1 MSLAISAPLSDARFC
16 VPGPSADAASKFQY
30 DATEARGKRKTAK
43 QYTTSEDLILDSSKR
58 AKLQANGRDLA
69 RNFSIASW
77 MIRRHLDYVASF
89 EFHCRTGNVEFDT
102 QVEMFMDRWAKRWN
116 CDRAGRHA
124 LPKMIRLAE
133 IRRVID
139 GDVGLLKLA
148 SGHVQGIESDRIK
161 NPIGEIADRGMWIH
175 GVKVDE
181 GGRAKAYAL
190 WNRTRSGLR
199 FDRTVAA
206 SNMAMLGYFD
216 RFDQIRGIS
225 PLSSA
230 LNPLRDVYEN
240 FDLALVKAKVAQL
253 FAMIFYRESTDGLG
267 DQLIQEGEAAS
278 GDTPATNDKYEV
290 DFGRGPIKLELDP
303 GDKAQFLDTKHPSS
317 EFQMFTELVIQVA
330 LKALD
335 IPFSFYNESFTNFF
349 GSRAA
354 WLHYQRSCK
363 PKSADLRELLDEL
376 TFWRLSLAILDDEL
390 ILPGKMTLSDIQW
403 EWVPTGMPWWDP
415 AKEINGDLLAIGAG
429 LDNPQ
434 RIVKER
440 GRGDFYDNV
449 DRIKEAMEYAVKQGV
464 PLSFVTQPNEIIVQE
479 TDAP

>member
-1 MSLAISAPLSDARFC
+1 MSLAITAPLSDARFC
-16 VPGPSADAASKFQY
+16 VPGPSADAATKFQY

-43 QYTTSEDLILDSSKR
+43 QYTTSEDLILDPSKR

-124 LPKMIRLAE
+124 LPRMIRLAE
-133 IRRVID
+133 VRRVID

-148 SGHVQGIESDRIK
+148 SGHLQGIESDRIK

-175 GVKVDE
+175 GIKVDD

-206 SNMAMLGYFD
+206 SNMALLGYFD

-253 FAMIFYRESTDGLG
+253 FAMVFFRAGTDSVG
-267 DQLIQEGEAAS
+267 DQLAEEGQEAS
-278 GDTPATNDKYEV
+278 GDTPATRDKYEV
-290 DFGRGPIKLELDP
+290 DFGRGPVKLELEP
-303 GDKAQFLDTKHPSS
+303 GDKAEFLDTKHPSS

-376 TFWRLSLAILDDEL
+376 TFWRLSLAILDNEL
-390 ILPGKMTLSDIQW
+390 VLPGKMTLSDIQW

-449 DRIKEAMEYAVKQGV
+449 DRIAEAMDYATKKGV

-479 TDAP
+479 KDDQ